1 MRAHLPSSRGYFRP
15 GFSIF
20 DTFWAA
26 LSPLLAL
33 YVRGAYILSAD
44 GAATAT
50 LYCGISFVFALT
62 AFLAFRLHEALSRYF
77 SVHDVLNILKASSV
91 AGLMT
96 AVVLFTFTRLEGI
109 PRSTPIIYVFI
120 LASGLIAARALVL
133 LRDSTNNV
141 PIDEIRPPSENIVM
155 IGANHLSAL
164 YIKLVRSYS
173 PTRHRVVAVI
183 DDEISLFGRRVA
195 GVPVVST
202 IAHIERTIEEFEVH
216 GVCIDRIIVG
226 GDDALLSAES
236 LAEVEHVCRQHDI
249 ELQFVP
255 HLLGLDA
262 FKARIERRCSASQ
275 KRVPVCRTAELS

>member
-1 MRAHLPSSRGYFRP
+1 MRVHLPSSCGYFRP

-26 LSPLLAL
+26 LAPLLAL

-44 GAATAT
+44 GAATAA
-50 LYCGISFVFALT
+50 LYCGISFVFALI

-77 SVHDVLNILKASSV
+77 SVHDVFNILKASSV

-96 AVVLFTFTRLEGI
+96 AVVLFTFTRLDGI

-173 PTRHRVVAVI
+173 PNRHGVVAVI

-202 IAHIERTIEEFEVH
+202 IAHIERTIEEFDVH

-226 GDDALLSAES
+226 GDDALLSKDS
-236 LAEVEHVCRQHDI
+236 LAEVERVCHRHDI

-255 HLLGLDA
+255 HLIG
-262 FKARIERRCSASQ
+262 
-275 KRVPVCRTAELS
+275 

>member
-44 GAATAT
+44 GAATAA
-50 LYCGISFVFALT
+50 LYCGISFVFALI
-62 AFLAFRLHEALSRYF
+62 AFLAFRLNDALSRYF

-120 LASGLIAARALVL
+120 LASGLITARALAL

-141 PIDEIRPPSENIVM
+141 PIDEIRPPSEHISHDRGKSSF
-155 IGANHLSAL
+155 GAVYQACPFVLSQSPSRHCGSSTTKFRCSDAALSAC
-164 YIKLVRSYS
+164 RSFR
-173 PTRHRVVAVI
+173 P
-183 DDEISLFGRRVA
+183 L
-195 GVPVVST
+195 
-202 IAHIERTIEEFEVH
+202 
-216 GVCIDRIIVG
+216 RI
-226 GDDALLSAES
+226 LSAPLRNSRSMACASTGS
-236 LAEVEHVCRQHDI
+236 LSAATMLCYRKTLWQ
-249 ELQFVP
+249 
-255 HLLGLDA
+255 
-262 FKARIERRCSASQ
+262 KSSASAIDTILN
-275 KRVPVCRTAELS
+275 CSSCLICSG